1 MISAIIACF
10 VIGYTVIVFEHP
22 LRLDKTV
29 PALLMGAICW
39 ALISLGFNSGALNI
53 VDGHEHLFTLSHE
66 IMDVVKAAIA
76 AGGADEQLIQAF
88 TQAITQVPE
97 LLPELQTEYV
107 HRFEETLHHMHDMGT
122 AVTGANIEEAFHH
135 TNEEGFGSN
144 LLHHLGKTAEILI
157 FLIGAMTIVEIVD
170 LHRGF
175 DILKGWIST
184 RSKKKLLWIVGALG
198 FILSAIIDNLTATIV
213 LVTLLRKL
221 VPNREERIWY
231 VAMIVIAANAGG
243 AWSPIGDVTTTML
256 WIGKRVTTLGL
267 VEYLILPSLVCFVVP
282 FLIASYL
289 KPFQGNISSPELE
302 SNEGVSESNE
312 RLLSS
317 KTMLFLGLGMI
328 VFVPIFKTITHL
340 PPYIG
345 MMLSLGVVW
354 LVSEYIH
361 PEEDF
366 TDERKEVYSAHK
378 ALSRIE
384 MSSILF
390 FLGILMG
397 VAALETIAIGN
408 VGALRAVADQLRAII
423 PNQDIVI
430 FILGFLS
437 AIIDNVPLVAASM
450 GMYDLKVFAEDDKL
464 WHFIA
469 YSAGTGG
476 SMLIIG
482 SAAGVAAMGMERIDF
497 IWYFK
502 KIAWL
507 AFIGFAAGAAVFLLI
522 EHFINPIAG

>member
-1 MISAIIACF
+1 MLAAVIACF
-10 VIGYTVIVFEHP
+10 VIGYVVIVFEHP

-39 ALISLGFNSGALNI
+39 ALLALGFNAGQL
-53 VDGHEHLFTLSHE
+53 
-66 IMDVVKAAIA
+66 DVVDTYGQLFSL
-76 AGGADEQLIQAF
+76 GGHDIGNGV
-88 TQAITQVPE
+88 ITD
-97 LLPELQTEYV
+97 
-107 HRFEETLHHMHDMGT
+107 HHDAEHGFQGT
-122 AVTGANIEEAFHH
+122 
-135 TNEEGFGSN
+135 

-184 RSKKKLLWIVGALG
+184 RSKKKLLWIVGILG

-221 VPNREERIWY
+221 VPDRDQRIWY
-231 VAMIVIAANAGG
+231 VALIVVSANAGG

-267 VEYLILPSLVCFVVP
+267 IEYLIIPSLICFVVP
-282 FLIASYL
+282 FMIASFM
-289 KPFQGNISSPELE
+289 KPFQGDMITPELE
-302 SNEGVSESNE
+302 STEGVEESSE

-366 TDERKEVYSAHK
+366 DEERKAAYSAHK

-390 FLGILMG
+390 FLGILMA
-397 VAALETIAIGN
+397 VAALETVVIGD
-408 VGALRAVADQLRAII
+408 VGALRYVAEQLRASI
-423 PNQDIVI
+423 PDLDIVVV
-430 FILGFLS
+430 ILGFLS

-450 GMYDLKVFAEDDKL
+450 GMFDIANFPEDSKL

-482 SAAGVAAMGMERIDF
+482 SAAGVAAMGMEKIDF
-497 IWYFK
+497 IWYLK
-502 KIAWL
+502 KIGWL
-507 AFIGFAAGAAVFLLI
+507 AFLGFAAGAAAFLLI
-522 EHFINPIAG
+522 ESVFNPIS